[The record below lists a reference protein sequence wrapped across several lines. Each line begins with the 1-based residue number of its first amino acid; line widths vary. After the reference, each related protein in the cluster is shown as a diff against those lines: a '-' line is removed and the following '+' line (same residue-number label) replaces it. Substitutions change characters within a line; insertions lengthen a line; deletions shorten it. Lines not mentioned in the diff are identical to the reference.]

1 LKPSTDNIKHN
12 ATIFLAQYGG
22 DATPTYTLKHPDPA
36 SPESRN
42 RYAAALYDSYF
53 QDILFGEVLLIPEW
67 TQPNPTPEQLR
78 LAGGVPPAP
87 QPIMP
92 HEFAIQL
99 YNPDQQ
105 VIVKHHPATW
115 NSASYWEFE
124 MPMQTFRQPS
134 TSTLDR
140 TQSDPTA
147 SETTP
152 KIGFK
157 WKKEKLSKDLIC
169 NLSGKSMN
177 PDGSK
182 RKNKEPDIPVAFFSH
197 LKTVTIYEPNLT
209 RVDMEDPKG
218 LEVVLLLCAAV
229 IKDVYFSNMK
239 EAFNISET
247 PRRSGSGGQR
257 NSPPALVN
265 GARVPPSQHLPSQN
279 PHQQNGRHHHRH
291 QDAGRPSLHVQ
302 TSDPRPPPTDPRSQW
317 EIDLE
322 THRLKKQVEH
332 EEKARKKAEQAEMK
346 RVKQML
352 EAEERETRRKQ
363 ADIDKET
370 DRLRRE
376 YAAEQRRLEQRTPH
390 PPLPPRQNMPS
401 RHSAPIAQQP
411 YQRPQQQP
419 YSNHY
424 LPPGPD
430 PQYLYAPQQQ
440 QQRSGRRSAEPTL
453 KPKRS
458 SFFQFMTSN
467 GGEEGGRLHKKQS
480 SIW

>member
-1 LKPSTDNIKHN
+1 
-12 ATIFLAQYGG
+12 
-22 DATPTYTLKHPDPA
+22 
-36 SPESRN
+36 
-42 RYAAALYDSYF
+42 
-53 QDILFGEVLLIPEW
+53 
-67 TQPNPTPEQLR
+67 
-78 LAGGVPPAP
+78 
-87 QPIMP
+87 MP

-105 VIVKHHPATW
+105 VIVKHHPASW
-115 NSASYWEFE
+115 NSAQYWEFD

-169 NLSGKSMN
+169 NLSGNSAN

-197 LKTVTIYEPNLT
+197 LKNVTIYEPNLS

-218 LEVVLLLCAAV
+218 LEVVLLLSAAV

-247 PRRSGSGGQR
+247 PRQRSGSGGQR
-257 NSPPALVN
+257 NSPPILVN
-265 GARVPPSQHLPSQN
+265 GAQVPTSQHLPSQN
-279 PHQQNGRHHHRH
+279 QQHQHGRHHHH
-291 QDAGRPSLHVQ
+291 DTGRPPLHVQ
-302 TSDPRPPPTDPRSQW
+302 TTNPRPPPTDPRSQW

-352 EAEERETRRKQ
+352 EAEEREARRKQ

-376 YAAEQRRLEQRTPH
+376 YAAEQRRHEQRISQ
-390 PPLPPRQNMPS
+390 PPLPPRQSVPS
-401 RHSAPIAQQP
+401 RHPAPDVRQAYQRPPQQP
-411 YQRPQQQP
+411 YR
-419 YSNHY
+419 NHY

-430 PQYLYAPQQQ
+430 PQYLYASGPGGQ
-440 QQRSGRRSAEPTL
+440 SGRRSAEPML

-458 SFFQFMTSN
+458 SFFGFMTGN
-467 GGEEGGRLHKKQS
+467 VDERPRLHKKQS